1 MSWFRKFLGLFGRGA
16 QERAGVEDALA
27 PSDKPEQPTT
37 GKEACIGLY
46 MFSRQEV
53 SSVVPVWYGEY
64 TDGIVLRAL
73 AKALQP
79 HGGWQLTTL
88 DGCHGDLFAETLGT
102 LRQWIRRGTYKI
114 DITGLEEKVL
124 QQLQSIE
131 ELPFVPCIIG
141 IGTIGRARLLGTHQ
155 QLKSSGAAGYLGVM
169 TLQRESV
176 VDIARELGLL
186 YEGMTIRDDVSGPGW
201 QAGEDDLR
209 VAGLRK

>member
-1 MSWFRKFLGLFGRGA
+1 
-16 QERAGVEDALA
+16 
-27 PSDKPEQPTT
+27 
-37 GKEACIGLY
+37 

-53 SSVVPVWYGEY
+53 SIGVSVWYGEF

-88 DGCHGDLFAETLGT
+88 DGCHGDLFPETLGP
-102 LRQWIRRGTYKI
+102 LRQWIRRGAYGI
-114 DITGLEEKVL
+114 DVTCLEEKVL
-124 QQLQSIE
+124 QQLQSVN
-131 ELPFVPCIIG
+131 ELPFAPCIIG
-141 IGTIGRARLLGTHQ
+141 IGMIGKARLLGAHQ

-176 VDIARELGLL
+176 VAVARELGLL
-186 YEGMTIRDDVSGPGW
+186 YAGVTIEDGVCGPGW
-201 QAGEDDLR
+201 QAGEEDLR